1 MQTIHVDNVS
11 KSFGSLNVLEQVNI
25 TIKQGEFAAIVG
37 PSGCGKSTVLRMI
50 AGLEY
55 PSDGEVTANKQRI
68 AEPDPSRMLIFQEHA
83 LYPWRTVEY
92 NVGFGLEIAGISP
105 KERKSRVDAML
116 VKVGLSGFHKYYPH
130 QISGGMRQRASI
142 ARALVM
148 DPEVLLLDEPF
159 GSLDAITKISMQ
171 NELLTLWEGT
181 GKTVLLI
188 THDIDE
194 AIYLAD
200 TIYVMSPRP
209 GRIVESISNDISRPR
224 NRNGDEFVALR
235 KQIMKQLDLAGEYQH
250 EDLQCPSS
258 GASVCT
264 IV

>member
-11 KSFGSLNVLEQVNI
+11 KDFGSLNVLDQVDI

-50 AGLEY
+50 AGLEH
-55 PSDGEVTANKQRI
+55 PSFGQVTASGQSVVK
-68 AEPDPSRMLIFQEHA
+68 PDPSRMLIFQEHA
-83 LYPWRTVEY
+83 LYPWRTVED
-92 NVGFGLEIAGISP
+92 NVGFGLELAGIHK
-105 KERKSRVDAML
+105 KERKTRVDSIL
-116 VKVGLSGFHKYYPH
+116 EKVGLGGFQKYYPH
-130 QISGGMRQRASI
+130 QLSGGMRQRASI

-148 DPEVLLLDEPF
+148 NPEVLLLDEPF
-159 GSLDAITKISMQ
+159 GALDAITKISMQ

-209 GRIVESISNDISRPR
+209 GRIVESISTSIPRPR
-224 NRNGDEFVALR
+224 NRNSAEFAALR
-235 KQIMKQLDLAGEYQH
+235 ERIMKHLDLGESQR
-250 EDLQCPSS
+250 EDLQYYL
-258 GASVCT
+258 
-264 IV
+264 

>member
-11 KSFGSLNVLEQVNI
+11 KSFGSLNVLEEVDI
-25 TIKQGEFAAIVG
+25 TIRQGEFVAIVG

-55 PSDGEVTANKQRI
+55 PSDGKVTASEQAIVK
-68 AEPDPSRMLIFQEHA
+68 PDPSRMLIFQEHA

-92 NVGFGLEIAGISP
+92 NVGFGLELAGISK
-105 KERKSRVDAML
+105 KERSSRVATML
-116 VKVGLSGFHKYYPH
+116 EKVGLGGFQKYYPH
-130 QISGGMRQRASI
+130 QLSGGMRQRASI

-159 GSLDAITKISMQ
+159 GALDAITKISMQ
-171 NELLTLWEGT
+171 NELLRLWEGT

-209 GRIVESISNDISRPR
+209 GRIVESISIDSSRPR
-224 NRNGDEFVALR
+224 NRNGADFVAQR
-235 KQIMKQLDLAGEYQH
+235 ERIMKHLDLSNH
-250 EDLQCPSS
+250 
-258 GASVCT
+258 
-264 IV
+264 

>member
-11 KSFGSLNVLEQVNI
+11 KSFGTLNVLEEVDI
-25 TIKQGEFAAIVG
+25 TIRQGEFVAIVG

-55 PSDGEVTANKQRI
+55 PSDGKVTASEKAI
-68 AEPDPSRMLIFQEHA
+68 DSPDPSRMLIFQEHA

-92 NVGFGLEIAGISP
+92 NVGFGLELAGISK
-105 KERKSRVDAML
+105 KERSSRVNAML
-116 VKVGLSGFHKYYPH
+116 EKVGLAGFQKYYPH
-130 QISGGMRQRASI
+130 QLSGGMRQRASI

-159 GSLDAITKISMQ
+159 GALDAITKISMQ
-171 NELLTLWEGT
+171 NELLRLWEGT

-209 GRIVESISNDISRPR
+209 GRIVESISMDSSRPR
-224 NRNGDEFVALR
+224 DRNGANFVALR
-235 KQIMKQLDLAGEYQH
+235 ERIMKHLDLSNH
-250 EDLQCPSS
+250 
-258 GASVCT
+258 
-264 IV
+264 

>member
-11 KSFGSLNVLEQVNI
+11 KSFGSLDVLEQVNI
-25 TIKQGEFAAIVG
+25 TIRQGEFAAIVG

-50 AGLEY
+50 AGLEN
-55 PSDGEVTANKQRI
+55 PSDGNVTANEQRI
-68 AEPDPSRMLIFQEHA
+68 VKPDPSRMLIFQEHA

-92 NVGFGLEIAGISP
+92 NVGFGLELAGIS
-105 KERKSRVDAML
+105 KYNRQSRVDSIL
-116 VKVGLSGFHKYYPH
+116 EKVGLGGFQKYYPH
-130 QISGGMRQRASI
+130 QLSGGMRQRASI

-159 GSLDAITKISMQ
+159 GALDAITKISMQ
-171 NELLTLWEGT
+171 KELLALWEGT

-209 GRIVESISNDISRPR
+209 GRIVESISTNIPRQR
-224 NRNGDEFVALR
+224 NRNSAEFAALR
-235 KQIMKQLDLAGEYQH
+235 KRIMKHLDLGGEHQH
-250 EDLQCPSS
+250 EDLQYYL
-258 GASVCT
+258 
-264 IV
+264 